1 MTDFESKLKTD
12 LLLNIVELSSKINP
26 LLNTIYKE
34 EYYAKLKEN
43 NKKMI
48 LLRCKNKNCYQLFM
62 DSSDYEIINTKKENK
77 RKKLDN
83 KFNMNIRCNKCNF
96 VSSFNLSK

>member
-12 LLLNIVELSSKINP
+12 HLLNIVELSSKINP
-26 LLNTIYKE
+26 LLSKIYKE
-34 EYYAKLKEN
+34 EYYVKLKEK

-48 LLRCKNKNCYQLFM
+48 MLRCENKNCYEIFM
-62 DSSDYEIINTKKENK
+62 NSDDYEIINTKKESK

-83 KFNMNIRCNKCNF
+83 KFKMNIKCKKCNF
-96 VSSFNLSK
+96 ISSFDLSE